1 MFCVEINLFNSH
13 LNDLLYIVELAD
25 VCHFG
30 DDTMIHF
37 YDDRLP
43 SFISRLENGFF
54 SGMML

>member
-13 LNDLLYIVELAD
+13 LNDLLYTGELTD
-25 VCHFG
+25 LCHFG

-37 YDDRLP
+37 CDDRLP